1 MGISSNCNC
10 KYKAY
15 VLACCRCGKTAT
27 LCETDTKE
35 KQLIEMKK
43 RLEKLII
50 EKTVLRMEIRELE
63 NEIFSD
69 KEDDEIAEAVKDFLT
84 S

>member
-1 MGISSNCNC
+1 MDISSNC
-10 KYKAY
+10 K
-15 VLACCRCGKTAT
+15 CGKT
-27 LCETDTKE
+27 DSKE

-50 EKTVLRMEIRELE
+50 EKTVLRMEIRDLE
-63 NEIFSD
+63 NEIISD
-69 KEDDEIAEAVKDFLT
+69 DDGDDEIAEAVKNFLT